1 MHNYWENFCLFVND
15 IWCAETCTPH
25 PAPRTPKSKK
35 YITASIIFL
44 LLFPLKSFS
53 QEKGLILD
61 EPTRRKFD
69 YYFYEAVNAKTLGKY
84 DEAFDLLQHCHSIDS
99 TNASVLVELG
109 AYYSSLE
116 EKNTALDY
124 FRKAVK
130 YDPKNYYYNMIL
142 AGLSKEL
149 DLKEEVIDIYNY
161 LLKTYPDKVELYFEL
176 ANVYGDNGELDKAIQ
191 SLDTLQKYTGVSDA
205 ITLNKFRLY
214 NMMDKKERAFEEIQ
228 SVIDKNPDNI
238 RYKLL
243 MGDLYLQDNQSEKA
257 LTYYDQAKLIDPDDP
272 SLILSM
278 VNYYEKTNNRT
289 AATEE
294 LQKAITSSKMEV
306 DTKLQLLARY
316 IAVLRQGRQDIKT
329 ANPLF
334 ESMFEQHPNNSQIN
348 MMYGD
353 VLLLQEDKKGAMEQF
368 EIYAKDN
375 PTDPAGYEQM
385 LRIAVPDTNAL
396 DKVVEIAETGIKNIP
411 TAPQFYFYLGL
422 AKFQQ
427 KKYKEALS
435 IYEKGLAN
443 AEFQSP
449 MIESDFYGQ
458 IGDINHFLKN
468 NTVAFENYEKA
479 LKLNPQNLPVLNNY
493 SYYLSLERKNLDK
506 AEQMSGITI
515 KAEPTNPTYLDTYG
529 WILFEQGAYT
539 MAKIY
544 IEKAIEYGK
553 DDPSA
558 EVLEHYGDVLAVTGD
573 TEKAVEQWK
582 KAKELGSDS
591 KTLNKKIRRKE
602 YIKE

>member
-1 MHNYWENFCLFVND
+1 MNYN
-15 IWCAETCTPH
+15 
-25 PAPRTPKSKK
+25 K
-35 YITASIIFL
+35 YISGIIVSL
-44 LLFPLKSFS
+44 VLFPVSLFS
-53 QEKGLILD
+53 QVEGLILD
-61 EPTRRKFD
+61 ETSRRKFD
-69 YYFYEAVNAKTLGKY
+69 YFFYEAVNAKTLGKY
-84 DEAFDLLQHCHSIDS
+84 AESFDLLQHCYSMDS
-99 TNASVLVELG
+99 TNASVLIELG

-116 EKNTALDY
+116 EKNKALDF
-124 FRKAVK
+124 FRRAVK
-130 YDPKNYYYNMIL
+130 QDPANYYYNMIL

-149 DLKEEVIDIYNY
+149 DLKKEVIEIYNY
-161 LLKTYPDKVELYFEL
+161 LLKTYPEKVELYFEL

-191 SLDTLQKYTGVSDA
+191 SLDSLQKYTGVSDA

-214 NMMDKKERAFEEIQ
+214 NMMDKKGRAFEEIQ

-243 MGDLYLQDNQSEKA
+243 MGDLYLQDNQADKA
-257 LTYYDQAKLIDPDDP
+257 LDYYQQAKQIDPDEP

-278 VNYYEKTNNRT
+278 VNYYEKTNNKP
-289 AATEE
+289 AAVEE

-306 DTKLQLLARY
+306 ETKLQLLARY
-316 IAVLRQGRQDIKT
+316 ITLLRQSQQDIKT

-334 ESMFEQHPNNSQIN
+334 QSMFEQHPNNTRIN

-368 EIYAKDN
+368 EIYTKDN
-375 PTDPAGYEQM
+375 PADPAGYEQM
-385 LRIAVPDTNAL
+385 LRIVLPDTQAL
-396 DKVVEIAETGIKNIP
+396 EKVVEITLTGIEHIP

-427 KKYKEALS
+427 KKYGEALS
-435 IYEKGLAN
+435 IYEQGLAN

-449 MIESDFYGQ
+449 VIESDFYGQ
-458 IGDINHFLKN
+458 IGDIHHFLKN
-468 NTVAFENYEKA
+468 NNIAFENYEKA

-493 SYYLSLERKNLDK
+493 SYYLSLERKSLDK

-553 DDPSA
+553 EDLTA
-558 EVLEHYGDVLAVTGD
+558 EVLEHYGDVLAVTGEK
-573 TEKAVEQWK
+573 EKAVEQWK
-582 KAKELGSDS
+582 KAKELGSGS
-591 KTLNKKIRRKE
+591 KTLNKKIKRKE

>member
-1 MHNYWENFCLFVND
+1 MNYN
-15 IWCAETCTPH
+15 
-25 PAPRTPKSKK
+25 K
-35 YITASIIFL
+35 YISGIIVSL
-44 LLFPLKSFS
+44 VLFPVSLFS
-53 QEKGLILD
+53 QVEGLILD
-61 EPTRRKFD
+61 ETSRRKFD
-69 YYFYEAVNAKTLGKY
+69 YFFYEAVNAKTLGKY
-84 DEAFDLLQHCHSIDS
+84 AESFDLLQHCYSMDS
-99 TNASVLVELG
+99 TNASVLIELG

-116 EKNTALDY
+116 EKNKALDF
-124 FRKAVK
+124 FRRAVK
-130 YDPKNYYYNMIL
+130 QDPANYYYNMIL

-149 DLKEEVIDIYNY
+149 DLKEEVIEIYNY
-161 LLKTYPDKVELYFEL
+161 LLKTYPEKVELYFEL

-191 SLDTLQKYTGVSDA
+191 SLDSLQKYTGVSDA

-214 NMMDKKERAFEEIQ
+214 NMMDKKDRAFEEIQ

-243 MGDLYLQDNQSEKA
+243 MGDLYLQDNQADKA
-257 LTYYDQAKLIDPDDP
+257 LDYYQQAKQIDPDEP

-278 VNYYEKTNNRT
+278 VNYYEKTNNKP
-289 AATEE
+289 AAVEE

-306 DTKLQLLARY
+306 ETKLQLLARY
-316 IAVLRQGRQDIKT
+316 IALLRQSQQDIKT

-334 ESMFEQHPNNSQIN
+334 QSMFEQHPNNTRIN

-368 EIYAKDN
+368 EIYTKDN
-375 PTDPAGYEQM
+375 PADPAGYEQM
-385 LRIAVPDTNAL
+385 LRIVLPDTQAL
-396 DKVVEIAETGIKNIP
+396 EKVVEITLTGIEHIP

-427 KKYKEALS
+427 KKYGEALS
-435 IYEKGLAN
+435 IYEQGLTN

-449 MIESDFYGQ
+449 VIESDFYGQ
-458 IGDINHFLKN
+458 IGDIHHFLKN
-468 NTVAFENYEKA
+468 NNIAFENYEKA

-493 SYYLSLERKNLDK
+493 SYYLSLERKSLDK

-553 DDPSA
+553 EDLTA
-558 EVLEHYGDVLAVTGD
+558 EVLEHYGDVLAVTGEK
-573 TEKAVEQWK
+573 EKAVEQWK
-582 KAKELGSDS
+582 KAKELGSGS
-591 KTLNKKIRRKE
+591 KTLNKKIKRKE

>member
-1 MHNYWENFCLFVND
+1 MNYN
-15 IWCAETCTPH
+15 
-25 PAPRTPKSKK
+25 K
-35 YITASIIFL
+35 YISGIIVSL
-44 LLFPLKSFS
+44 VLFPVSLFS
-53 QEKGLILD
+53 QVEGLILD
-61 EPTRRKFD
+61 ETSRRKFD
-69 YYFYEAVNAKTLGKY
+69 YFFYEAVNAKTLGKY
-84 DEAFDLLQHCHSIDS
+84 AESFDLLQHCYSMDS
-99 TNASVLVELG
+99 TNASVLIELG

-116 EKNTALDY
+116 EKNKALDF
-124 FRKAVK
+124 FRRAVK
-130 YDPKNYYYNMIL
+130 QDPANYYYNMIL

-149 DLKEEVIDIYNY
+149 DLKKEVIEIYNY
-161 LLKTYPDKVELYFEL
+161 LLKTYPEKVELYFEL

-191 SLDTLQKYTGVSDA
+191 SLDSLQKYTGVSDA

-214 NMMDKKERAFEEIQ
+214 NMMDKKDRAFEEIQ

-243 MGDLYLQDNQSEKA
+243 MGDLYLQDNQADKA
-257 LTYYDQAKLIDPDDP
+257 LDYYQQAKLIDPDEP

-278 VNYYEKTNNRT
+278 VNYYEKTNNKP
-289 AATEE
+289 AAVEE

-306 DTKLQLLARY
+306 ETKLQLLARY
-316 IAVLRQGRQDIKT
+316 ITLLRQSQQDIKT

-334 ESMFEQHPNNSQIN
+334 QSMFEQHPNNTRIN

-368 EIYAKDN
+368 EIYTKDN
-375 PTDPAGYEQM
+375 PADPAGYEQM
-385 LRIAVPDTNAL
+385 LRIVLPDTLAL
-396 DKVVEIAETGIKNIP
+396 EKVVEITLTGIEHIP

-427 KKYKEALS
+427 KKYGEALS
-435 IYEKGLAN
+435 IYEQGLTN

-449 MIESDFYGQ
+449 VIESDFYGQ
-458 IGDINHFLKN
+458 IGDIHHFLKN
-468 NTVAFENYEKA
+468 NNIAFENYEKA

-493 SYYLSLERKNLDK
+493 SYYLSLERKSLDK

-553 DDPSA
+553 EDLTA
-558 EVLEHYGDVLAVTGD
+558 EVLEHYGDVLAVTGEK
-573 TEKAVEQWK
+573 EKAVEQWK
-582 KAKELGSDS
+582 KAKELGSGS
-591 KTLNKKIRRKE
+591 KTLNKKIKRKE

>member
-1 MHNYWENFCLFVND
+1 MNYNKQ
-15 IWCAETCTPH
+15 I
-25 PAPRTPKSKK
+25 SG
-35 YITASIIFL
+35 IIVSL
-44 LLFPLKSFS
+44 VLFPLTLFS
-53 QEKGLILD
+53 QEEGSIPD
-61 EPTRRKFD
+61 ETARRKFD
-69 YYFYEAVNAKTLGKY
+69 YFFYEAVNAKTLGKY
-84 DEAFDLLQHCHSIDS
+84 AESFDLFQHCYSMDS
-99 TNASVLVELG
+99 TNASVLIELG

-116 EKNTALDY
+116 EKNKALDF

-130 YDPKNYYYNMIL
+130 QDPANYYYNMIL

-149 DLKEEVIDIYNY
+149 DLKEEVLEIYNY
-161 LLKTYPDKVELYFEL
+161 LLKTYPEKVELYFEL

-191 SLDTLQKYTGVSDA
+191 SLDSLQKYTGVSDA

-228 SVIDKNPDNI
+228 SVIEKNPDNI
-238 RYKLL
+238 RYKFL
-243 MGDLYLQDNQSEKA
+243 MGDLYLQDNQADKA
-257 LTYYDQAKLIDPDDP
+257 LDYYRQAKQIDPDEP

-278 VNYYEKTNNRT
+278 VNYYEKTNNKT
-289 AATEE
+289 AAVEE

-306 DTKLQLLARY
+306 ETKLQLLARY
-316 IAVLRQGRQDIKT
+316 ITLLRQSQQDIKT
-329 ANPLF
+329 ANPF
-334 ESMFEQHPNNSQIN
+334 FQSMFEQHPNNTRIN

-368 EIYAKDN
+368 EIYTRDN
-375 PTDPAGYEQM
+375 PADPAGYEQM
-385 LRIAVPDTNAL
+385 LRIVLPDTLAL
-396 DKVVEIAETGIKNIP
+396 DKVVEIALAGIKHVP

-427 KKYKEALS
+427 KKYREALS
-435 IYEKGLAN
+435 IYEQGLAN

-449 MIESDFYGQ
+449 VIESDFYGQ
-458 IGDINHFLKN
+458 IGDIHHFLKN
-468 NTVAFENYEKA
+468 NDTAFENYEKA

-493 SYYLSLERKNLDK
+493 SYYLSLERRNLDK

-553 DDPSA
+553 DDLSA
-558 EVLEHYGDVLAVTGD
+558 EVLEHYGDVLAVTGEK
-573 TEKAVEQWK
+573 EKAVEQWK
-582 KAKELGSDS
+582 KAKELGRGS
-591 KTLNKKIRRKE
+591 KTLNRKIKRKE
-602 YIKE
+602 YLKE

>member
-1 MHNYWENFCLFVND
+1 MNF
-15 IWCAETCTPH
+15 
-25 PAPRTPKSKK
+25 KK
-35 YITASIIFL
+35 YRTALGVLFL
-44 LLFPLKSFS
+44 VFPMNIFS
-53 QEKGLILD
+53 QEKGLILN
-61 EPTRRKFD
+61 ETTQRKFD
-69 YYFYEAVNAKTLGKY
+69 YYFYEAVNAKTQGRY
-84 DEAFDLLQHCHSIDS
+84 DEAFDLLQHCYSIDS

-109 AYYSSLE
+109 AYYSTLE
-116 EKNTALDY
+116 EKNTALDH

-130 YDPKNYYYNMIL
+130 YDPANYYYNMIL

-161 LLKTYPDKVELYFEL
+161 LLKTYPDKIDLYFEL

-214 NMMDKKERAFEEIQ
+214 NMMDRKEQAFEEIQ

-243 MGDLYLQDNQSEKA
+243 MGDLYLQDNQTEKA
-257 LTYYDQAKLIDPDDP
+257 LGYYAQAKLIDPDEP

-278 VNYYEKTNNRT
+278 VNYYEKTNNKT
-289 AATEE
+289 AAIEE

-306 DTKLQLLARY
+306 EMKLQLLARY
-316 IAVLRQGRQDIKT
+316 ITVLRQSQQDVKT

-334 ESMFEQHPNNSQIN
+334 QSMLEQHPNNTQIN

-368 EIYAKDN
+368 EIYTKDN
-375 PTDPAGYEQM
+375 PADPAGYEQM
-385 LRIAVPDTNAL
+385 LRIVLPDTQAL
-396 DKVVEIAETGIKNIP
+396 EKVVEITLTGIEHIP

-427 KKYKEALS
+427 KKYGEALS
-435 IYEKGLAN
+435 IYEQGLTN

-449 MIESDFYGQ
+449 VIESDFYGQ
-458 IGDINHFLKN
+458 IGDIHHFLKN
-468 NTVAFENYEKA
+468 NNIAFENYEKA

-493 SYYLSLERKNLDK
+493 SYYLSLERKSLDK

-553 DDPSA
+553 EDLTA
-558 EVLEHYGDVLAVTGD
+558 EVLEHYGDVLAVTGEK
-573 TEKAVEQWK
+573 EKAVEQWK
-582 KAKELGSDS
+582 KAKELGSGS
-591 KTLNKKIRRKE
+591 KTLNKKIKRKE

>member
-1 MHNYWENFCLFVND
+1 MNYN
-15 IWCAETCTPH
+15 
-25 PAPRTPKSKK
+25 K
-35 YITASIIFL
+35 YISGTIVFLVLFPASI
-44 LLFPLKSFS
+44 FS
-53 QEKGLILD
+53 QGKGLILD
-61 EPTRRKFD
+61 ETTRRKFD
-69 YYFYEAVNAKTLGKY
+69 YFFYEAVNAKTQGKY
-84 DEAFDLLQHCHSIDS
+84 DESFDLLQHCCSIDS
-99 TNASVLVELG
+99 TNASVLMELG
-109 AYYSSLE
+109 AYYSSLN
-116 EKNTALDY
+116 EKNMALGY

-130 YDPKNYYYNMIL
+130 YDPTNYYYNMIL

-161 LLKTYPDKVELYFEL
+161 LLKTYPDKVELYFDL

-191 SLDTLQKYTGVSDA
+191 SLDLLQKYTGVSDA

-243 MGDLYLQDNQSEKA
+243 MGDLYLQDNQTGKA
-257 LTYYDQAKLIDPDDP
+257 LEYYNQARLIDPDEP

-278 VNYYEKTNNRT
+278 VNYYEKTNNKT
-289 AATEE
+289 AAIEE
-294 LQKAITSSKMEV
+294 LQKAIVSSKMEV

-316 IAVLRQGRQDIKT
+316 IALLRQSQQDIKI

-334 ESMFEQHPNNSQIN
+334 QSMFEQHPNNTRIN

-368 EIYAKDN
+368 EIFTKDN

-385 LRIAVPDTNAL
+385 LRIALPDTLAL
-396 DKVVEIAETGIKNIP
+396 DKVIEITRAGIENIP
-411 TAPQFYFYLGL
+411 TAPQFYFYMGL
-422 AKFQQ
+422 ARFQQ
-427 KKYKEALS
+427 KKYNEALTV
-435 IYEKGLAN
+435 YEQGLAN

-449 MIESDFYGQ
+449 LIKSDFYGQ

-468 NTVAFENYEKA
+468 NEVAFENYEKA

-493 SYYLSLERKNLDK
+493 SYYLSIERRNLDK

-553 DDPSA
+553 DDNSA

-573 TEKAVEQWK
+573 KEKAVEQWK
-582 KAKELGSDS
+582 KALELGSDS
-591 KTLNKKIRRKE
+591 KTLNKKIRKKE

>member
-1 MHNYWENFCLFVND
+1 MNYN
-15 IWCAETCTPH
+15 
-25 PAPRTPKSKK
+25 K
-35 YITASIIFL
+35 YISGIIVSL
-44 LLFPLKSFS
+44 VLFPVSLFS
-53 QEKGLILD
+53 QVEGLILD
-61 EPTRRKFD
+61 ETSRRKFD
-69 YYFYEAVNAKTLGKY
+69 YFFYEAVNAKTLGKY
-84 DEAFDLLQHCHSIDS
+84 AESFDLLQHCYSMDS
-99 TNASVLVELG
+99 TNASVLIELG

-116 EKNTALDY
+116 EKNKALDF
-124 FRKAVK
+124 FRRAVK
-130 YDPKNYYYNMIL
+130 QDPANYYYNMIL

-149 DLKEEVIDIYNY
+149 DLKKEVIEIYNY
-161 LLKTYPDKVELYFEL
+161 LLKTYPEKVELYFEL

-191 SLDTLQKYTGVSDA
+191 SLDSLQKYTGVSDA

-214 NMMDKKERAFEEIQ
+214 NMMDKKDRAFEEIQ

-243 MGDLYLQDNQSEKA
+243 MGDLYLQDNQADKA
-257 LTYYDQAKLIDPDDP
+257 LDYYQQVKQIAPDEP

-278 VNYYEKTNNRT
+278 VNYYEKTNNKP
-289 AATEE
+289 AAVEE

-306 DTKLQLLARY
+306 ETKLQLLARY
-316 IAVLRQGRQDIKT
+316 ITLLRQSQQDIKT

-334 ESMFEQHPNNSQIN
+334 QSMFEQHPNNTRIN

-368 EIYAKDN
+368 EIYTKDN
-375 PTDPAGYEQM
+375 PADPAGYEQM
-385 LRIAVPDTNAL
+385 LRIVLPDTQAL
-396 DKVVEIAETGIKNIP
+396 EKVVEITLTGIEHIP

-427 KKYKEALS
+427 KKYGEALS
-435 IYEKGLAN
+435 IYEQGLAN

-449 MIESDFYGQ
+449 VIESDFYGQ
-458 IGDINHFLKN
+458 LGDIHHFLKN
-468 NTVAFENYEKA
+468 NDTAFENYEKA

-493 SYYLSLERKNLDK
+493 SYYLSLERKSLDK

-553 DDPSA
+553 EDLTA
-558 EVLEHYGDVLAVTGD
+558 EVLEHYGDVLAVTGEK
-573 TEKAVEQWK
+573 EKAVEQWK
-582 KAKELGSDS
+582 KAKELGSGS
-591 KTLNKKIRRKE
+591 KTLNKKIKRKE

>member
-1 MHNYWENFCLFVND
+1 MNYN
-15 IWCAETCTPH
+15 
-25 PAPRTPKSKK
+25 K
-35 YITASIIFL
+35 YISGIIVSL
-44 LLFPLKSFS
+44 VLFPVSLFS
-53 QEKGLILD
+53 QVEGLILD
-61 EPTRRKFD
+61 ETSRRKFD
-69 YYFYEAVNAKTLGKY
+69 YFFYEAVNAKTLGKY
-84 DEAFDLLQHCHSIDS
+84 AESFDLLQHCYSMDS
-99 TNASVLVELG
+99 TNASVLIELG

-116 EKNTALDY
+116 EKNKALDF
-124 FRKAVK
+124 FRRAVK
-130 YDPKNYYYNMIL
+130 QDPANYYYNMIL

-149 DLKEEVIDIYNY
+149 DLKKEVIEIYNY
-161 LLKTYPDKVELYFEL
+161 LLKTYPEKVELYFEL

-191 SLDTLQKYTGVSDA
+191 SLDSLQKYTGVSDA

-214 NMMDKKERAFEEIQ
+214 NMMDKKDRAFEEIQ

-243 MGDLYLQDNQSEKA
+243 MGDLYLHDNQADKA
-257 LTYYDQAKLIDPDDP
+257 LDYYQQAKQIDPDEP

-278 VNYYEKTNNRT
+278 VNYYEKTNNKP
-289 AATEE
+289 AAVEE

-306 DTKLQLLARY
+306 ETKLQLLARY
-316 IAVLRQGRQDIKT
+316 ITLLRQSQQDIKT

-334 ESMFEQHPNNSQIN
+334 QSMFEQHPNNTRIN

-368 EIYAKDN
+368 EIYTKDN
-375 PTDPAGYEQM
+375 PADPAGYEQM
-385 LRIAVPDTNAL
+385 LRIVLPDTLAL
-396 DKVVEIAETGIKNIP
+396 EKVVEITLTGIEHIP

-427 KKYKEALS
+427 KKYGEALS
-435 IYEKGLAN
+435 IYEQGLTN

-449 MIESDFYGQ
+449 VIESDFYGQ
-458 IGDINHFLKN
+458 IGDIHHFLKN
-468 NTVAFENYEKA
+468 NDTAFENYEKA

-493 SYYLSLERKNLDK
+493 SYYLSLERKSLDK

-553 DDPSA
+553 EDLTA
-558 EVLEHYGDVLAVTGD
+558 EVLEHYGDVLAVTGEK
-573 TEKAVEQWK
+573 EKAVEQWK
-582 KAKELGSDS
+582 KAKELGSGS
-591 KTLNKKIRRKE
+591 KTLNKKIKRKE

>member
-1 MHNYWENFCLFVND
+1 MNYN
-15 IWCAETCTPH
+15 
-25 PAPRTPKSKK
+25 K
-35 YITASIIFL
+35 YISGIIVSL
-44 LLFPLKSFS
+44 VLFPVSLFS
-53 QEKGLILD
+53 QVEGLILD
-61 EPTRRKFD
+61 ETSRRKFD
-69 YYFYEAVNAKTLGKY
+69 YFFYEAVNAKTLGKY
-84 DEAFDLLQHCHSIDS
+84 AESFDLLQHCYSMDS
-99 TNASVLVELG
+99 TNASVLIELG

-116 EKNTALDY
+116 EKNKALDF
-124 FRKAVK
+124 FRRAVK
-130 YDPKNYYYNMIL
+130 QDPANYYYNMIL

-149 DLKEEVIDIYNY
+149 DLKEEVIEIYNY
-161 LLKTYPDKVELYFEL
+161 LLKTYPEKVELYFEL

-191 SLDTLQKYTGVSDA
+191 SLDSLQKYTGVSDA

-214 NMMDKKERAFEEIQ
+214 NMMDKKDRAFEEIQ

-243 MGDLYLQDNQSEKA
+243 MGDLYLQDNQADKA
-257 LTYYDQAKLIDPDDP
+257 LDYYQQAKQIAPDEP

-278 VNYYEKTNNRT
+278 VNYYEKTNNKP
-289 AATEE
+289 AAVEE

-306 DTKLQLLARY
+306 ETKLQLLARY
-316 IAVLRQGRQDIKT
+316 ITLLRQSQQDIKT

-334 ESMFEQHPNNSQIN
+334 QSMFEQHPNNTRIN

-368 EIYAKDN
+368 EIYTKDN
-375 PTDPAGYEQM
+375 PADPAGYEQM
-385 LRIAVPDTNAL
+385 LRIVLPDTLAL
-396 DKVVEIAETGIKNIP
+396 DKVVEITLTGIEHIP

-427 KKYKEALS
+427 KKYGEALS
-435 IYEKGLAN
+435 IYEQGLAN

-449 MIESDFYGQ
+449 VIESDFYGQ
-458 IGDINHFLKN
+458 IGDIHHFLKN
-468 NTVAFENYEKA
+468 NDTAFENYEKA

-493 SYYLSLERKNLDK
+493 SYYLSLERKSLDK

-553 DDPSA
+553 EDLTA
-558 EVLEHYGDVLAVTGD
+558 EVLEHYGDVLAVTGEK
-573 TEKAVEQWK
+573 EKAVEQWK
-582 KAKELGSDS
+582 KAKELGSGS
-591 KTLNKKIRRKE
+591 KTLNKKIKRKE

>member
-1 MHNYWENFCLFVND
+1 MNYN
-15 IWCAETCTPH
+15 
-25 PAPRTPKSKK
+25 K
-35 YITASIIFL
+35 YISGIIVSL
-44 LLFPLKSFS
+44 VLFPVSLFS
-53 QEKGLILD
+53 QVEGLILD
-61 EPTRRKFD
+61 ETSRRKFD
-69 YYFYEAVNAKTLGKY
+69 YFFYEAVNAKTLGKY
-84 DEAFDLLQHCHSIDS
+84 AESFDLLQHCYSMDS
-99 TNASVLVELG
+99 TNASVLIELG

-116 EKNTALDY
+116 EKNKALDF
-124 FRKAVK
+124 FRRAVK
-130 YDPKNYYYNMIL
+130 QDPANYYYNMIL

-149 DLKEEVIDIYNY
+149 DLKKEVIEIYNY
-161 LLKTYPDKVELYFEL
+161 LLKTYPEKVELYFEL

-191 SLDTLQKYTGVSDA
+191 SLDSLQKYTGVSDA

-214 NMMDKKERAFEEIQ
+214 NMMDKKGRAFEEIQ

-243 MGDLYLQDNQSEKA
+243 MGDLYLQDNQADKA
-257 LTYYDQAKLIDPDDP
+257 LDYYQQAKQIDPDEP

-278 VNYYEKTNNRT
+278 VNYYEKTNNKP
-289 AATEE
+289 AAVEE

-306 DTKLQLLARY
+306 ETKLQLLARY
-316 IAVLRQGRQDIKT
+316 ITLLRQSQQDIKT

-334 ESMFEQHPNNSQIN
+334 QSMFEQHPNNTRIN

-368 EIYAKDN
+368 EIYTKDN
-375 PTDPAGYEQM
+375 PADPAGYEQM
-385 LRIAVPDTNAL
+385 LRIVLPDTQAL
-396 DKVVEIAETGIKNIP
+396 EKVVEITLTGIEHIP

-427 KKYKEALS
+427 KKYGEALS
-435 IYEKGLAN
+435 IYEQGLAN

-449 MIESDFYGQ
+449 VIESDFYGQ
-458 IGDINHFLKN
+458 IGDIHHFLKN
-468 NTVAFENYEKA
+468 NDTAFENYEKA

-493 SYYLSLERKNLDK
+493 SYYLSLERKSLDK

-553 DDPSA
+553 EDLTA
-558 EVLEHYGDVLAVTGD
+558 EVLEHYGDVLAVTGEK
-573 TEKAVEQWK
+573 EKAVEQWK
-582 KAKELGSDS
+582 KAKELGSGS
-591 KTLNKKIRRKE
+591 KTLNKKIKRKE

>member
-1 MHNYWENFCLFVND
+1 MNYN
-15 IWCAETCTPH
+15 
-25 PAPRTPKSKK
+25 K
-35 YITASIIFL
+35 YISGIIVSL
-44 LLFPLKSFS
+44 VLFPVSLFS
-53 QEKGLILD
+53 QVEGLILD
-61 EPTRRKFD
+61 ETSRRKFD
-69 YYFYEAVNAKTLGKY
+69 YFFYEAVNAKTLGKY
-84 DEAFDLLQHCHSIDS
+84 AESFDLLQHCYSMDS
-99 TNASVLVELG
+99 TNASVLIELG

-116 EKNTALDY
+116 EKNKALDF
-124 FRKAVK
+124 FRRAVK
-130 YDPKNYYYNMIL
+130 QDPANYYYNMIL

-149 DLKEEVIDIYNY
+149 DLKKEVIEIYNY
-161 LLKTYPDKVELYFEL
+161 LLKTYPEKVELYFEL

-191 SLDTLQKYTGVSDA
+191 SLDSLQKYTGVSDA

-214 NMMDKKERAFEEIQ
+214 NMMDKKDRAFEEIQ

-243 MGDLYLQDNQSEKA
+243 MGDLYLQDNQADKA
-257 LTYYDQAKLIDPDDP
+257 LGYYQQAKQIDPDEP

-278 VNYYEKTNNRT
+278 VNYYEKTNNKP
-289 AATEE
+289 AAVEE

-306 DTKLQLLARY
+306 ETKLQLLARY
-316 IAVLRQGRQDIKT
+316 IALLRQSQQDIKT

-334 ESMFEQHPNNSQIN
+334 QSMFEQHPNNTRIN

-368 EIYAKDN
+368 EIYTKDN
-375 PTDPAGYEQM
+375 PADPAGYEQM
-385 LRIAVPDTNAL
+385 LRIVLPDTQAL
-396 DKVVEIAETGIKNIP
+396 EKVVEITLTGIEHIP

-427 KKYKEALS
+427 KKYGEALS
-435 IYEKGLAN
+435 IYEQGLTN

-449 MIESDFYGQ
+449 VIESDFYGQ
-458 IGDINHFLKN
+458 IGDIHHFLKN
-468 NTVAFENYEKA
+468 NNIAFENYEKA

-493 SYYLSLERKNLDK
+493 SYYLSLERKSLDK

-553 DDPSA
+553 EDLTA
-558 EVLEHYGDVLAVTGD
+558 EVLEHYGDVLAVTGEK
-573 TEKAVEQWK
+573 EKAVEQWK
-582 KAKELGSDS
+582 KAKELGSGS
-591 KTLNKKIRRKE
+591 KTLNKKIKRKE

>member
-1 MHNYWENFCLFVND
+1 MNYN
-15 IWCAETCTPH
+15 
-25 PAPRTPKSKK
+25 K
-35 YITASIIFL
+35 YISGIIVSL
-44 LLFPLKSFS
+44 VLFPVSLFS
-53 QEKGLILD
+53 QVEGLILD
-61 EPTRRKFD
+61 ETSRRKFD
-69 YYFYEAVNAKTLGKY
+69 YFFYEAVNAKTLGKY
-84 DEAFDLLQHCHSIDS
+84 AESFDLLQHCYSMDS
-99 TNASVLVELG
+99 TNASVLIELG

-116 EKNTALDY
+116 EKNKALDF
-124 FRKAVK
+124 FRRAVK
-130 YDPKNYYYNMIL
+130 QDPANYYYNMIL

-149 DLKEEVIDIYNY
+149 DLKKEVIEIYNY
-161 LLKTYPDKVELYFEL
+161 LLKTYPEKVELYFEL

-191 SLDTLQKYTGVSDA
+191 SLDSLQKYTGVSDA

-214 NMMDKKERAFEEIQ
+214 NMMDKKDRAFEEIQ

-243 MGDLYLQDNQSEKA
+243 MGDLYLQDNQADKA
-257 LTYYDQAKLIDPDDP
+257 LDYYQQAKQIDPDEP

-278 VNYYEKTNNRT
+278 VNYYEKTNNKP
-289 AATEE
+289 AAVEE

-306 DTKLQLLARY
+306 ETKLQLLARY
-316 IAVLRQGRQDIKT
+316 IALLRQSQQDIKT

-334 ESMFEQHPNNSQIN
+334 QSMFEQHPNNTRIN

-368 EIYAKDN
+368 EIYTKDN
-375 PTDPAGYEQM
+375 PADPAGYEQM
-385 LRIAVPDTNAL
+385 LRIVLPDTQAL
-396 DKVVEIAETGIKNIP
+396 EKVVEITLTGIEHIP

-427 KKYKEALS
+427 KKYGEALS
-435 IYEKGLAN
+435 IYEQGLTN

-449 MIESDFYGQ
+449 VIESDFYGQ
-458 IGDINHFLKN
+458 IGDIHHFLKN
-468 NTVAFENYEKA
+468 NNIAFENYEKA

-493 SYYLSLERKNLDK
+493 SYYLSLERKSLDK

-553 DDPSA
+553 EDLTA
-558 EVLEHYGDVLAVTGD
+558 EVLEHYGDVLAVTGEK
-573 TEKAVEQWK
+573 EKAVEQWK
-582 KAKELGSDS
+582 KAKELGSGS
-591 KTLNKKIRRKE
+591 KTLNKKIKRKE

>member
-1 MHNYWENFCLFVND
+1 MNYN
-15 IWCAETCTPH
+15 
-25 PAPRTPKSKK
+25 R
-35 YITASIIFL
+35 YISGVIVSLVL
-44 LLFPLKSFS
+44 LPLTLFS
-53 QEKGLILD
+53 QEEGLILD
-61 EPTRRKFD
+61 ETTRRKFD
-69 YYFYEAVNAKTLGKY
+69 YFFYEAINAKTQGKY
-84 DEAFDLLQHCHSIDS
+84 AESFDLLQHCYSIDS

-109 AYYSSLE
+109 AYHSSLE
-116 EKNTALDY
+116 EKNRALDL

-130 YDPKNYYYNMIL
+130 QDPANYCYNMIL

-149 DLKEEVIDIYNY
+149 DLKEEVIEIYNY
-161 LLKTYPDKVELYFEL
+161 LLRTYPEKVELYFEL
-176 ANVYGDNGELDKAIQ
+176 ANAYGDSGELDKAIQ

-228 SVIDKNPDNI
+228 SVIDKSPDNI

-243 MGDLYLQDNQSEKA
+243 MGDLYLQDNQAEKA
-257 LTYYDQAKLIDPDDP
+257 LGYYQQARLVDPDDP

-278 VNYYEKTNNRT
+278 VNYYEKTNNKT
-289 AATEE
+289 AAVEE

-306 DTKLQLLARY
+306 ETKLQLLARY
-316 IAVLRQGRQDIKT
+316 IGVLRQSQQDIKT
-329 ANPLF
+329 ANPF
-334 ESMFEQHPNNSQIN
+334 FQSMFEQHPNNTRIN

-353 VLLLQEDKKGAMEQF
+353 VLLLQEDKKGAMAQF
-368 EIYAKDN
+368 EIYTKDN
-375 PTDPAGYEQM
+375 PADPAGYEQM
-385 LRIAVPDTNAL
+385 LRIVLPDTLAL
-396 DKVVEIAETGIKNIP
+396 DKVIEITGAGIENIP
-411 TAPQFYFYLGL
+411 TAPQFYFYKGL

-427 KKYKEALS
+427 KKYREALT
-435 IYEKGLAN
+435 IYEQGLMS

-458 IGDINHFLKN
+458 IGDIHHVLKN
-468 NTVAFENYEKA
+468 NDVAFENYEKA

-539 MAKIY
+539 VAKIY

-553 DDPSA
+553 DNHSA
-558 EVLEHYGDVLAVTGD
+558 EVLEHYGDVLAVTGE

-582 KAKELGSDS
+582 RAKELGSDS
-591 KTLNKKIRRKE
+591 KTLNKKIRKKE
-602 YIKE
+602 YISK